1 MALTFGRKRCDGGG
15 GDGREGNVNGM
26 ADDGGSGMHRRE
38 RERER
43 ERSQMSDGAAG
54 KDPLVLL
61 PGPISIGG
69 ITPPT
74 LPPSLFTSLFSP
86 PTVNAPTLF
95 GAGDHPI
102 RTNDIQANS

>member
-1 MALTFGRKRCDGGG
+1 MALTFGRKRCDGDGGG

-61 PGPISIGG
+61 RRGAGPISIGG

-74 LPPSLFTSLFSP
+74 LPPSSLQCSVLP
-86 PTVNAPTLF
+86 P
-95 GAGDHPI
+95 
-102 RTNDIQANS
+102 